1 MALNIKN
8 GKKGK
13 KISMMNNERCV
24 SCGAPLATESGS
36 MLCHKCMDIEPS
48 FNTVKIT
55 VSLDKITDVS
65 EFVKLASKCSGDV
78 TVGSGRFAVNAKS
91 LMGLYSLDLSKPLN
105 VEFYGN
111 IPYEVKEGMK
121 KYIVK

>member
-1 MALNIKN
+1 M
-8 GKKGK
+8 KKGMIDI
-13 KISMMNNERCV
+13 ISYERCV
-24 SCGAPLATESGS
+24 SCGAQIPTESG
-36 MLCHKCMDIEPS
+36 MLCRKCMDIEPS

-78 TVGSGRFAVNAKS
+78 TVGLGRFAVNAKS

-111 IPYEVKEGMK
+111 IPYEVKQGMK